1 MAVAIRISRQGK
13 KKSPFYRIVAA
24 DKRSAR
30 DGRFIELLGTYHPIT
45 KVLKLDTERTRS
57 GSRSARSRAARSRRS
72 SHRTARAAAK
82 AALSRWRS
90 DPDLGRADPL
100 SRGEPRRQARR
111 SPRRARRGAPANV
124 YELEVAESDL
134 GKVIGRGGKTA
145 RALRTVVQAVAPRS
159 RKRTLVEI
167 LE

>member
-1 MAVAIRISRQGK
+1 MSDDRDRDRGGDRGDRGGDRGDRGDRGGGSNIESPDVAELIRYMAVNLVEKPDEVR
-13 KKSPFYRIVAA
+13 V
-24 DKRSAR
+24 
-30 DGRFIELLGTYHPIT
+30 EL
-45 KVLKLDTERTRS
+45 VEERN
-57 GSRSARSRAARSRRS
+57 
-72 SHRTARAAAK
+72 
-82 AALSRWRS
+82 
-90 DPDLGRADPL
+90 
-100 SRGEPRRQARR
+100 
-111 SPRRARRGAPANV
+111 ANV

>member
-1 MAVAIRISRQGK
+1 MAPDDRDDRDRPRDDGG
-13 KKSPFYRIVAA
+13 PDRGH
-24 DKRSAR
+24 DRGPDRS
-30 DGRFIELLGTYHPIT
+30 
-45 KVLKLDTERTRS
+45 
-57 GSRSARSRAARSRRS
+57 
-72 SHRTARAAAK
+72 
-82 AALSRWRS
+82 
-90 DPDLGRADPL
+90 PDLAELIRYLAVNLVDRPDEVRVEL
-100 SRGEPRRQARR
+100 IEER
-111 SPRRARRGAPANV
+111 SANV